1 MRTIKLWL
9 ATIAMLL
16 CSITASA
23 YTFQVDGIYYKIL
36 SETDKTVEITRTPSG
51 YAYKKYS
58 GYIIIPE
65 SIEYGGIYRV
75 VGIGEG
81 AFRSCSDLYS
91 VTIPNSVT
99 NIGDEAFYECNK
111 LTSVTIPN
119 SVTNIGEYAFYSC
132 DDLTSVTIPN
142 NVTNI
147 GKYAFDNCI

>member
-1 MRTIKLWL
+1 MRTVKTWL
-9 ATIAMLL
+9 ATIAVLL
-16 CSITASA
+16 CSISASA
-23 YTFQVDGIYYKIL
+23 YNFQVDGIYYKIL

-65 SIEYGGIYRV
+65 TIEYGGIYRV

-99 NIGDEAFYECNK
+99 NIGEYAFDSCDD

-119 SVTNIGEYAFYSC
+119 SVTNIG
-132 DDLTSVTIPN
+132 
-142 NVTNI
+142 
-147 GKYAFDNCI
+147 KYAFCSCADCI